1 VTDRPTSA
9 AIPPRR
15 PLDLTAAGVAGA
27 SIAICAAALLAVL
40 AGSLRPLLSAASV
53 ALGLGA
59 AVFVAR
65 SGRERDAV
73 GSTTAMRP
81 GVVEGLAL
89 AAFAALSLR
98 QFGWLVFERDGAL
111 LTLLPYNYGDLPLH
125 WTYIRHVAGGASF
138 WPETPILTATRL
150 RYPLGV
156 DLLSSVLLQLGVSLP
171 VLLPLMGLVGAAFSA
186 VALRRW
192 GGAFAVAG
200 FLFSGGLAGLQ
211 ALWTGQVF
219 DYQSSVAWKSLYLA
233 LFVPQRGYLL
243 ALPAGLLLL
252 WSWRRRLLRGEPG
265 LAAWVEGLLWGG
277 LPLVHLHTFAF
288 VSLIGLVWALG
299 GGRWRAALPT
309 LAVAFVPATW
319 GVLEVTDGLRAAS
332 LVGWRPGWMIGG
344 EGAVVF
350 LLLNFGLYL
359 PLAVAALVVA
369 VRRRERE
376 ALLVLGPALFVFA
389 LLFFVKVAPW
399 EWDNTKVMLWCYV
412 ASLPPIGTLV
422 IAPLRP
428 WRRAL
433 TLFVLFL
440 SGAISVLG
448 ASLGRGPSLELLD
461 TVEYRGVCEALAP
474 LGRDERV
481 ATAQVHNHPVAL
493 CGQPVVAGYGGH
505 IWSHGLDGTAAQAG
519 LGRLLAGEGDYRA
532 EARALRARYVFW
544 GKRERAAF
552 PASTRPWAAGPPL
565 AIGPWGVLYR
575 LDW

>member
-1 VTDRPTSA
+1 MTDQPKPDTSV
-9 AIPPRR
+9 PRR
-15 PLDLTAAGVAGA
+15 THDVTAAGVTGA
-27 SIAICAAALLAVL
+27 SVAVFAAAVLAVL
-40 AGSLRPLLSAASV
+40 AGSLRPWLSAVSV
-53 ALGLGA
+53 ALGLGVTMF
-59 AVFVAR
+59 AVR
-65 SGRERDAV
+65 SGRERDAA
-73 GSTTAMRP
+73 GPGARL
-81 GVVEGLAL
+81 GVVEVLAL

-98 QFGWLVFERDGAL
+98 QFGWLVFERDGSL

-156 DLLSSVLLQLGVSLP
+156 DLLSAVLLQLGGSLT
-171 VLLPLMGLVGAAFSA
+171 VLLPLMGLAGAAWTA
-186 VALRRW
+186 VALNRW
-192 GGAFAVAG
+192 GGPFAVAG

-252 WSWRRRLLRGEPG
+252 WSWRERLLRGEPG
-265 LAAWVEGLLWGG
+265 LATWVEGLLWGI

-288 VSLIGLVWALG
+288 VSLIGLVWTLG

-309 LAVAFVPATW
+309 LAVAFVPASF

-344 EGAVVF
+344 EGALVF

-359 PLAVAALVVA
+359 PLALAALVVA
-369 VRRRERE
+369 ARRRDRE
-376 ALLVLGPALFVFA
+376 ALLVLGPALAVFV

-399 EWDNTKVMLWCYV
+399 EWDNTKVMLWCYLT
-412 ASLPPIGTLV
+412 SLPAIGTLV
-422 IAPLRP
+422 IARLHPGP
-428 WRRAL
+428 RAL
-433 TLFVLFL
+433 ALFVLFF
-440 SGAISVLG
+440 SGAISVVG
-448 ASLGRGPSLELLD
+448 ASLGRGPRLEVLEKA
-461 TVEYRGVCEALAP
+461 EYDGVCRALAP

-481 ATAQVHNHPVAL
+481 ATAQAHNHPVAL

-505 IWSHGLDGTAAQAG
+505 IWSHGLDGTLVQAR
-519 LGRLLAGEGDYRA
+519 LGRLLAGQGDYRA
-532 EARALRARYVFW
+532 EARALHARYVFW
-544 GKRERAAF
+544 GSREQAAF
-552 PASTRPWAAGPPL
+552 PASARPWASGPPL
-565 AIGPWGVLYR
+565 ASGPWGALYR
-575 LDW
+575 LEW